1 MSNRT
6 LSILVV
12 ISLSFNIAFLG
23 MFLFHR
29 IRGPIP
35 HHDPREFNMPPEMRE
50 FLKKSRE
57 KFKPLRDDFEQ
68 SRRILS
74 DALAEKEYDEAEL
87 LLLLEETLQKQ
98 DVMERAMGIHLIE
111 LRKNMTPEQ
120 AENFFRKH
128 RPRFEKIKERLEQW
142 KERSKKEIKE

>member
-29 IRGPIP
+29 IRGPLP
-35 HHDPREFNMPPEMRE
+35 PQDPREFNIPPELRD
-50 FLKKSRE
+50 FLMQSRE
-57 KFKPLRDDFEQ
+57 KMKPLREDFET

-74 DALAEKEYDEAEL
+74 DALGEEEYDEAEL
-87 LLLLEETLQKQ
+87 LKLLEDTLHKQ
-98 DVMERAMGIHLIE
+98 DIMERAMGMHLIE

-120 AENFFRKH
+120 AENFFKKH
-128 RPRFEKIKERLEQW
+128 RPRFDKIKERIEQW
-142 KERSKKEIKE
+142 KERSKRR

>member
-29 IRGPIP
+29 IRGPLSP
-35 HHDPREFNMPPEMRE
+35 HDPRELNMPPELRD
-50 FLKKSRE
+50 FLMQSRE

-74 DALAEKEYDEAEL
+74 DALAEEEYDESRL
-87 LLLLEETLQKQ
+87 LQLLEETLQKQ
-98 DVMERAMGIHLIE
+98 DVMERAMGMHLIE

-120 AENFFRKH
+120 AENFFKKH
-128 RPRFEKIKERLEQW
+128 RPRFEKIKERVEQW
-142 KERSKKEIKE
+142 KERSKRR